1 VTRARALR
9 ILLALTA
16 LAALGFAGLR
26 WFADRTGVD
35 GWDQRTVPIANRGVT
50 DAAIRQRFGD
60 HPKGLDTRAYE
71 DAFLY
76 LLEGFVNYRSSAGA
90 RVYYPGTP
98 SRNGRTSDGLE
109 GFARF
114 FPIAASWLASGR
126 PDTIVLGGNTVSL
139 ERILR
144 EGLLAGTRR
153 GGAEFWGVITSNNQR
168 LVESADIALG
178 LWLSRER
185 LWARLEPA
193 ERAQVS
199 TWLKR
204 ALVVDAYEGNWSL
217 FPILVRRVL
226 VALGEDVC
234 CDEIVV
240 DRYWRQFKQ
249 LAMGGGWIAD
259 GLQGADYYNAWAMQ
273 YVMFWLD
280 QIDPAFDPQFI
291 RESNRAMV
299 AFYQH
304 LMSPRGAP
312 LMGRSVCYRMATPVP
327 LLTAQVLSPGTVSPG
342 RAMRALDA
350 AWGWFVTHGA
360 LADGGIT
367 QGFCGKDL
375 ALVNDYTAPASC
387 LWGARGLVVALYL
400 DPRLHLL
407 DAPREPL
414 PVEAGDFEVT
424 ETALGWTVRGTR
436 ARGEVVLT
444 ITGNP
449 GGPEQPTIRPYTTR
463 HALREWL
470 THRPSRPNNQDALY
484 KRREYSTEQTM
495 TRCEPA
501 QR

>member
-1 VTRARALR
+1 MTRARALR
-9 ILLALTA
+9 WLLALA
-16 LAALGFAGLR
+16 VLAALGFAALR
-26 WFADRTGVD
+26 WFGDRAGVE
-35 GWDQRTVPIANRGVT
+35 GWRERTAPVANRGVT
-50 DAAIRQRFGD
+50 DAAIRERFAAY
-60 HPKGLDTRAYE
+60 PAGLDSKAYE
-71 DAFLY
+71 DAFRY
-76 LLEGFVNYRSSAGA
+76 LLEGFVNYRSAGGA
-90 RVYYPGTP
+90 RVHYPGTP

-126 PDTIVLGGNTVSL
+126 PDTVELGGRRVSI
-139 ERILR
+139 EAMLR

-153 GGAEFWGVITSNNQR
+153 GGPEFWGVITSNNQR
-168 LVESADIALG
+168 LVESADVALG

-185 LWARLEPA
+185 LWAKLAPA
-193 ERAQVS
+193 EREQVA

-204 ALVVDAYEGNWSL
+204 ALVVDAYEGNWAL

-234 CDEIVV
+234 CDEIVL

-249 LAMGGGWIAD
+249 LAMGGGWVAD
-259 GLQGADYYNAWAMQ
+259 GMLGADYYNAWAMQ

-280 QIDPAFDPQFI
+280 QIDPAFDPEFI
-291 RESNRAMV
+291 RASNRSMV

-327 LLTAQVLSPGTVSPG
+327 LLTAQVLSPGVVSPG

-360 LADGGIT
+360 VADGTIV

-400 DPRLHLL
+400 DPKLRLL

-414 PVEAGDFEVT
+414 PVEVADFEVS
-424 ETALGWTVRGTR
+424 EKAIGWTVRGSK

-444 ITGNP
+444 IDANAP
-449 GGPEQPTIRPYTTR
+449 GPDQPAFQPYTSR
-463 HALREWL
+463 HAFREWL

-495 TRCEPA
+495 TRCEPTP
-501 QR
+501 R